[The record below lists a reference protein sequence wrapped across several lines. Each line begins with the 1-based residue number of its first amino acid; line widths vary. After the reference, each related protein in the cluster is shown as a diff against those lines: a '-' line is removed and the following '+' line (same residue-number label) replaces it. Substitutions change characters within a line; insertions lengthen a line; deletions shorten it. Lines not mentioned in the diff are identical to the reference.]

1 MQSSETLQALQPQMS
16 SHDAFLGDLARGK
29 VIEEQVLK
37 IIHKKYP
44 CACIVNGFKG
54 YDIWIPELHKSVE
67 VKYDPMSMKTGN
79 VVIEIEF
86 HNRESALM
94 TTTADWWVIY
104 DDHQYMLFTPKE
116 IVLCIFMN
124 KLSYTTF
131 TGKGDS
137 NDKKAFLIKKDLLF
151 KHGKEIK

>member
-1 MQSSETLQALQPQMS
+1 MTDSS
-16 SHDAFLGDLARGK
+16 DVFFRDLARGQE
-29 VIEEQVLK
+29 VERQVLK
-37 IIHKKYP
+37 IIQKKCP
-44 CACIVNGFKG
+44 CACIIDKFHG

-67 VKYDPMSMKTGN
+67 VKYDHMSCETGN
-79 VVIEIEF
+79 IFIEIEY
-86 HNRESALM
+86 NKKASALM

-104 DDHQYMLFTPKE
+104 DDHQYMRFTPKE
-116 IVLCIFMN
+116 ILRCIFMN

-131 TGKGDS
+131 TGRGDS

>member
-1 MQSSETLQALQPQMS
+1 MS
-16 SHDAFLGDLARGK
+16 SHDAFLGDLARGR

-44 CACIVNGFKG
+44 CACIVDGFKG

-79 VVIEIEF
+79 IVIEIEF
-86 HNRESALM
+86 HDQMSALM

-104 DDHQYMLFTPKE
+104 DDHQYMAFTPKKLVQF
-116 IVLCIFMN
+116 ILIN

-131 TGKGDS
+131 TGTGDS
-137 NDKKAFLIKKDLLF
+137 HSKKAYLIKKDLLF
-151 KHGKEIK
+151 KHGWELK

>member
-1 MQSSETLQALQPQMS
+1 MASKALQAQMS
-16 SHDAFLGDLARGK
+16 SHDVFLQDLARGQE
-29 VIEEQVLK
+29 VERQVLK
-37 IIHKKYP
+37 MIQRKCP

-54 YDIWIPELHKSVE
+54 YDIWIPEIHKSVE

-86 HNRESALM
+86 NNHASALM
-94 TTTADWWVIY
+94 TTTANWWIIY
-104 DDHQYMLFTPKE
+104 DDHQYMRFTPQQ
-116 IVLCIFMN
+116 ILQCIFMN

-131 TGKGDS
+131 TGRGDN

-151 KHGKEIK
+151 KHGKEFK